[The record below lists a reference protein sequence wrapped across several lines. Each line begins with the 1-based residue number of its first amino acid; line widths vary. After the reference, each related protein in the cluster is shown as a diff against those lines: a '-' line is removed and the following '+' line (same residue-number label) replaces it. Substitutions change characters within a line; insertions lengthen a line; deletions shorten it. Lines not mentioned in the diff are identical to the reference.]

1 MIAPVLGSTNVRL
14 TRAADK
20 VNPNKSR
27 ILFFEYGHQ
36 QAHGRSGMIMSTKST
51 LAPDEHDE
59 LKLAGVLPAQ
69 QSRSRALRDRLIV
82 EGLRLARTRS
92 FDEVSIA
99 DLCGA
104 AGCSIGAFYARF
116 PDKITLFRAVMISAA
131 AGSGPAMEAVVE
143 NEPFENIIPALVVA
157 QVKRFRENEIFFR
170 TAFKISLEDRDSW
183 EPFRRNSHALADAYL
198 ARMRQQPHLEVTQP
212 LEDRVRFAFQLMYG
226 VLNNTILNRPGPFF
240 LENPAFARH
249 LQDSIIAT
257 IGIAQA

>member
-1 MIAPVLGSTNVRL
+1 MSIKIRQVQ
-14 TRAADK
+14 AA
-20 VNPNKSR
+20 
-27 ILFFEYGHQ
+27 
-36 QAHGRSGMIMSTKST
+36 
-51 LAPDEHDE
+51 HDE

-104 AGCSIGAFYARF
+104 AGCSIGAFYSRF
-116 PDKITLFRAVMISAA
+116 PDKVTLFKAVMISAA
-131 AGSGPAMEAVVE
+131 AESGPSMEAIVE
-143 NEPFENIIPALVVA
+143 KEPFENIIPALVEA
-157 QVKRFRENEIFFR
+157 QVKRFRKNETFFQ
-170 TAFKISLEDRDSW
+170 TAFKISLEDRDAW

-198 ARMRQQPHLEVTQP
+198 ARIEREPHLQVTQH
-212 LEDRVRFAFQLMYG
+212 LEDRVRFGFQVMYG
-226 VLNNTILNRPGPFF
+226 ILNNTILNRPGPFF
-240 LENPAFARH
+240 LEDPAFARH